1 MEFLE
6 AGRSQRILTDDI
18 IVSTLASFIQTCWL
32 ISLPLLL
39 MACQESGPPPQT
51 EAYIYSSA
59 TTTGG
64 CESGA
69 RPGQAGISDGDESL
83 NGLRYHVRTPS
94 NYDATFAHPLLMVYA
109 AAGHD
114 GRASERMTG
123 LTPMATGAGFVVAYV
138 DHQPLGISAVEQLG
152 GVPDMIAEQWCIDRG
167 RVFVTGHSDGGTAS
181 LALAVLDRTK
191 HLPAAIAPS
200 AAGWTGKDLEAYQCR
215 DPLPVMVMHGKNDRL
230 FPGWGAQ
237 TAAWWASC
245 NHCDVTKT
253 AALEGGCVAYR
264 NCAKGGAT
272 VYCEGT
278 GGHRDWPELNRVLIE
293 FFTHPE
299 KFL

>member
-6 AGRSQRILTDDI
+6 AGDGQRILTDDT
-18 IVSTLASFIQTCWL
+18 IVGILVSFIQTCSL
-32 ISLPLLL
+32 VCLPLLFI
-39 MACQESGPPPQT
+39 ACQESGPPPQIQPYT
-51 EAYIYSSA
+51 YPSA
-59 TTTGG
+59 VVTGG
-64 CESGA
+64 CEAGTRSGL
-69 RPGQAGISDGDESL
+69 AGVSDEEVSSD
-83 NGLRYHVRTPS
+83 GLRYHVRTPS
-94 NYDATFAHPLLMVYA
+94 NYDSTVAHPLLMVYA

-114 GRASERMTG
+114 GRASERLTE
-123 LTPMATGAGFVVAYV
+123 LTPVATGAGFVVVYV

-152 GVPDMIAEQWCIDRG
+152 GVPDLVAEKWCIDRH
-167 RVFVTGHSDGGTAS
+167 RVSVTGHSDGGTAS
-181 LALAVLDRTK
+181 LALAVLDKTQ

-264 NCAKGGAT
+264 NCAEGGAT

-278 GGHRDWPELNRVLIE
+278 GGHRDWPDLNRVLIE